1 MMPICIGFLRSGHR
15 RATLTVTT
23 ALSPWVTWGLSSAG
37 VRVKGAL
44 PNELAE
50 QRLDLA
56 EKLWRARVKVCA
68 TPPAWND
75 SLALVMQKLAQ

>member
-1 MMPICIGFLRSGHR
+1 LR
-15 RATLTVTT
+15 A
-23 ALSPWVTWGLSSAG
+23 AK
-37 VRVKGAL
+37 VKGAL

-56 EKLWRARVKVCA
+56 EKLWRARLKFCA
-68 TPPAWND
+68 TAPAWND